1 MSKTNSRA
9 VNTRETESKEYT
21 YQEPNY
27 LDVPTAVTNR
37 FVTEDMVLRWVRISL
52 KGEDDYKNVGNK
64 MTQGWV
70 FVTPEE
76 VPEMLHSATVLDS
89 GRYTNCVVRG
99 DVALAKM
106 PRGKSVARNDYYEAK
121 ANDLMEAVNQQLMSS
136 STSKMPISNSSTS
149 TVTKGRMPQ
158 FQN

>member
-1 MSKTNSRA
+1 MSKANSRA
-9 VNTRETESKEYT
+9 TSTRELESKEYT

-27 LDVPTAVTNR
+27 LDVPDVVTER
-37 FVTEDMVLRWVRISL
+37 FTNEDMVLRWVRITL

-76 VPEMLHSATVLDS
+76 IPEMLHSATVLDT

-106 PRGKSVARNDYYEAK
+106 PRGKAVARNDYYEGK
-121 ANDLMEAVNQQLMSS
+121 ANDLMEAVNQQLMSAS
-136 STSKMPISNSSTS
+136 NSKMPISNSSTS
-149 TVTKGRMPQ
+149 TVTKGRMAQ
-158 FQN
+158 FQA

>member
-1 MSKTNSRA
+1 
-9 VNTRETESKEYT
+9 
-21 YQEPNY
+21 
-27 LDVPTAVTNR
+27 
-37 FVTEDMVLRWVRISL
+37 
-52 KGEDDYKNVGNK
+52 

-76 VPEMLHSATVLDS
+76 VPEMLHSATVLDT
-89 GRYTNCVVRG
+89 GRYQNCVVRG

-106 PRGKSVARNDYYEAK
+106 PRGKAKARNEYYQDK
-121 ANDLMEAVNQQLMSS
+121 ANAMMDAVNQQLMAASDS
-136 STSKMPISNSSTS
+136 RMPISNNSTS

>member
-1 MSKTNSRA
+1 MSKTSSRA
-9 VNTRETESKEYT
+9 TQTRATKSKEYT
-21 YQEPNY
+21 FTEPNW
-27 LDVPTAVTNR
+27 LDIPNMVVDR
-37 FVTEDMVLRWVRISL
+37 FTSEDMVLRWIRISL

-76 VPEMLHSATVLDS
+76 VPEMLHSATVLDT
-89 GRYTNCVVRG
+89 GRYQNCVVRG

-106 PRGKSVARNDYYEAK
+106 PRGKAAARNEYYQDKSNAM
-121 ANDLMEAVNQQLMSS
+121 MEAVNQQLMAASDS
-136 STSKMPISNSSTS
+136 RMPISNNSTS

>member
-1 MSKTNSRA
+1 MQ
-9 VNTRETESKEYT
+9 TRETETKEYT
-21 YQEPNY
+21 FTEPSW
-27 LDVPTAVTNR
+27 LDVPDIVVNR
-37 FVTEDMVLRWVRISL
+37 FNAEDMTLRWIRISL

-64 MTQGWV
+64 MSQGWV

-76 VPEMLHSATVLDS
+76 VPEMLHSATVLDT
-89 GRYTNCVVRG
+89 GRYTNCFVRG

>member
-1 MSKTNSRA
+1 MSKASSRTTG
-9 VNTRETESKEYT
+9 TRETETKEYT

-76 VPEMLHSATVLDS
+76 IPEMLHSATVLNS

>member
-76 VPEMLHSATVLDS
+76 VPEMLHSATVLDT

-106 PRGKSVARNDYYEAK
+106 PRGKAVARNDYYEAK
-121 ANDLMEAVNQQLMSS
+121 ANDLMEAVNQQLMSAS
-136 STSKMPISNSSTS
+136 NSKMPISNNSTS
-149 TVTKGRMPQ
+149 TVTKGRMAQ
-158 FQN
+158 FQA

>member
-1 MSKTNSRA
+1 MSKASSRTTG
-9 VNTRETESKEYT
+9 TRETETKEYT

-27 LDVPTAVTNR
+27 LDVPDVVVDRFTN
-37 FVTEDMVLRWVRISL
+37 EDMVLRWVRITL

-76 VPEMLHSATVLDS
+76 IPEMLHSATVLNS

-106 PRGKSVARNDYYEAK
+106 PRGKSVARNDYY
-121 ANDLMEAVNQQLMSS
+121 DLMEAVNQQLMSS

>member
-1 MSKTNSRA
+1 MSKTSSRA
-9 VNTRETESKEYT
+9 TQTRETETKEYT
-21 YQEPNY
+21 YTEPNW
-27 LDVPTAVTNR
+27 LDVPDPVVDRFTN
-37 FVTEDMVLRWVRISL
+37 EDMVLRWIRISL
-52 KGEDDYKNVGNK
+52 KGDDDYKNVGNK

-76 VPEMLHSATVLDS
+76 VPEMLHSATVLDT

-106 PRGKSVARNDYYEAK
+106 PRGKSVARNDYYEGK
-121 ANDLMEAVNQQLMSS
+121 ANDLMDAVNQQLMSAS
-136 STSKMPISNSSTS
+136 SSKMPISNNSTS

>member
-1 MSKTNSRA
+1 MSKASSRTTG
-9 VNTRETESKEYT
+9 TRETETKEYT

-27 LDVPTAVTNR
+27 LDVPDVVVDRFTN
-37 FVTEDMVLRWVRISL
+37 EDMVLRWVRITL

-76 VPEMLHSATVLDS
+76 IPEMLHSATVLNS

-106 PRGKSVARNDYYEAK
+106 PRGKSVARNDYYEGK
-121 ANDLMEAVNQQLMSS
+121 ANDLMEAVNQQLMSAS
-136 STSKMPISNSSTS
+136 NSKMPISNSSTS

-158 FQN
+158 FQA

>member
-1 MSKTNSRA
+1 MQ
-9 VNTRETESKEYT
+9 TRETETKEYT
-21 YQEPNY
+21 FTEPSW
-27 LDVPTAVTNR
+27 LDVPDIVVNR
-37 FVTEDMVLRWVRISL
+37 FNAEDMTLRWIRISL

-64 MTQGWV
+64 MSQGWV

-76 VPEMLHSATVLDS
+76 VPEMLHSATVLDT

-106 PRGKSVARNDYYEAK
+106 PRGKAKARNDYYENK
-121 ANDLMEAVNQQLMSS
+121 ANAMMEAVNQQLMAASD
-136 STSKMPISNSSTS
+136 SKMPISNNSTS
-149 TVTKGRMPQ
+149 SITKGRMAQ